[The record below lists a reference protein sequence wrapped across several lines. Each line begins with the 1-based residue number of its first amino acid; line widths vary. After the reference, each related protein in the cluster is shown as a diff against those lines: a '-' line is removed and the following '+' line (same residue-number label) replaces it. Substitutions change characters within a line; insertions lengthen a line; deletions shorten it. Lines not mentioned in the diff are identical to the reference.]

1 MKRLLIPFLL
11 LLAAPVQAAPIIHKI
26 TATSQGIVDGSYSHI
41 KAVPSTYSMSSTGTT
56 IGTMGQLTAPAVSN
70 GNLTGV
76 AATYSASASV
86 SQTTS
91 GASTSFMESYQQGS
105 ATPSAA
111 SLTHAGLTSLPSG
124 LDAVYVAGGSNNGM
138 SIAITSVGG
147 GTITLAPGAAGTSVT
162 GSITSALQIGD

>member
-1 MKRLLIPFLL
+1 
-11 LLAAPVQAAPIIHKI
+11 
-26 TATSQGIVDGSYSHI
+26 
-41 KAVPSTYSMSSTGTT
+41 MS
-56 IGTMGQLTAPAVSN
+56 
-70 GNLTGV
+70 
-76 AATYSASASV
+76 
-86 SQTTS
+86 
-91 GASTSFMESYQQGS
+91 
-105 ATPSAA
+105 SAA